1 MLIKVI
7 CDKIIGHGEIM
18 KRVLLYLNS
27 LLKENDTIIVATSG
41 GPDSMC
47 LLHLMCELKSKLNLK
62 IIVAHVNHKL
72 RAESEEEAL
81 FVKEVSDK
89 YNLIYEY
96 MEILEYNDDNLENDA
111 RTKRYEFFNKLVK
124 KYHANYLMTA
134 HHGDDLM
141 ETILMRLTRGSSLK
155 GYSGFKKE
163 FAYED
168 YTIVRPLI
176 TETKKD
182 IQNYMDEHGY
192 KYYIDQS
199 NFSENYTRN
208 RYRMKVLPF
217 LKNEDPLVH
226 RKFLKFSEEL
236 TDVNNFLEKYIENLI
251 NEISD
256 EEGIKVTE
264 LRKLDKFLLKK
275 VIEYTLTKIY
285 IDDLFLINDKH
296 TNLIIGMIRSDKSN
310 NQVNLPNNYRAVK
323 SYNNYNIVKE
333 NKENE
338 YEYIL
343 EDKIILPNNKII
355 KKVEKK
361 EGKSNYIL
369 RLNSKDI
376 ELPIKVRSRQNG
388 DRISVK
394 NLKGTK
400 KVKDIYIDEKIPV
413 EKRREIPIVTDS
425 NDTILWLPGVKKSKF
440 DVESNGIYDIIL
452 SYEEE

>member
-1 MLIKVI
+1 
-7 CDKIIGHGEIM
+7 M

-47 LLHLMCELKSKLNLK
+47 LLHLVCELKSKLKLK

-72 RAESEEEAL
+72 RSESEEEAL
-81 FVKEVSDK
+81 FVKEVSEK
-89 YNLIYEY
+89 YKLIYEY

-111 RTKRYEFFNKLVK
+111 RTKRYEFFGKLVE

-141 ETILMRLTRGSSLK
+141 ETILMRLTRGSSIK

-163 FAYED
+163 FAYEN

-182 IQNYMDEHGY
+182 IQDYMDEHGY
-192 KYYIDQS
+192 KYYIDES

-208 RYRMKVLPF
+208 RYRMTVLPF
-217 LKNEDPLVH
+217 LKKEDPLVH

-236 TDVNNFLEKYIENLI
+236 TDVNNFLEKYIKDLI
-251 NEISD
+251 DKISD
-256 EEGIKVTE
+256 KEGIKVDE
-264 LRKLDKFLLKK
+264 LKKLDKFLLKK

-296 TNLIIGMIRSDKSN
+296 TNLIIGMIRSSKSN
-310 NQVNLPNNYRAVK
+310 NRVELPNHYQAIK
-323 SYNNYNIVKE
+323 SYNNYKIIKIRE
-333 NKENE
+333 ENE
-338 YEYIL
+338 YEYSL
-343 EDKIILPNNKII
+343 EDKIVLANHMVI
-355 KKVEKK
+355 KKVPAK

-376 ELPIKVRSRQNG
+376 KLPIKVRSRKDG
-388 DRISVK
+388 DKISVK
-394 NLKGTK
+394 NLNGNK
-400 KVKDIYIDEKIPV
+400 KVKDIYIDEKIPR
-413 EKRREIPIVTDS
+413 EKRKDIPIVTDS
-425 NDTILWLPGVKKSKF
+425 NNTILWLPGVKKSKF
-440 DVESNGIYDIIL
+440 DVETSGIYDIIL

>member
-1 MLIKVI
+1 
-7 CDKIIGHGEIM
+7 M

-89 YNLIYEY
+89 YYLIYEY

-217 LKNEDPLVH
+217 LKNEDSLVH

-323 SYNNYNIVKE
+323 SYNNYKIVKE

>member
-1 MLIKVI
+1 
-7 CDKIIGHGEIM
+7 M

-236 TDVNNFLEKYIENLI
+236 TDVNNFLEQYIENLI

-323 SYNNYNIVKE
+323 SYNNYKIVKE

-388 DRISVK
+388 DRMSVK